1 MSGESPE
8 AKEKRLVGTVQIR
21 LLEASN
27 NEAKLNE
34 LLGKYLCA
42 LLLKAKSDYP
52 AVRTEVRIHHKL
64 HIIIYDTDV
73 RVR

>member
-27 NEAKLNE
+27 NEAKLTE

-64 HIIIYDTDV
+64 NEILCDTDI
-73 RVR
+73 RFR